1 MCAAMS
7 QAAAMMQTMRQLSLD
22 DEQEKLLPLFNGFLN
37 SVTLSE
43 RPRGYAMQEK
53 VPAAISSELIKVLL
67 SGQFYSLSGLKSG
80 LTSIER
86 LILNFFNQSLT
97 DQVSSQQLWL

>member
-1 MCAAMS
+1 MS
-7 QAAAMMQTMRQLSLD
+7 QAAAMMQRMRQLSLD

-80 LTSIER
+80 LTSI
-86 LILNFFNQSLT
+86 
-97 DQVSSQQLWL
+97 